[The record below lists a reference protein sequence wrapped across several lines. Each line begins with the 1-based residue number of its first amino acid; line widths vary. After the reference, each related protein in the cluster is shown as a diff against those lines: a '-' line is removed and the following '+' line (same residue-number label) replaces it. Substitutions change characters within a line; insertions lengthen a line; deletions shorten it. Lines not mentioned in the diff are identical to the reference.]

1 MNTNRRARGVRGQ
14 AEPSMMISA
23 ELQKLFE
30 NLVNQILNDDTSI
43 FAQTKGPLKIK
54 EQIARIAYEDVGPS
68 K

>member
-1 MNTNRRARGVRGQ
+1 
-14 AEPSMMISA
+14 MMISA

-43 FAQTKGPLKIK
+43 FAQTKGPLKMK